1 MKNKEKEKENER
13 KRERRKKR
21 IGKELKWIGYKQLLG
36 KQ

>member
-13 KRERRKKR
+13 KRRRRKKR